1 LIKSIY
7 IIGSLKNPEILSV
20 HKELEAL
27 GLEPFSDWKCPGPD
41 ADDFLRDYYR
51 ERGLSYSEI
60 LESYGVRHVFE
71 FDRYHLSRCDAA
83 LMVMPAGKSGHLELG
98 YCVGLDKPAF
108 ILMDQEPE
116 RVDVMHAF
124 ATKVFM
130 NRKEMNEYFRS
141 SGVSTIGSGLAEVS
155 GCENGSLGTWPPVP
169 EGVPFSARYDH
180 KTGHWTAPDG
190 TIYTNT
196 QGSGRKVLR
205 KFFTYSEAAKFT
217 EGRTIVFNEEDAT
230 YEVLGPTTRLWK
242 Y

>member
-1 LIKSIY
+1 MKTIY

-41 ADDFLRDYYR
+41 ADDYLRDYYR

-71 FDRYHLSRCDAA
+71 FDRHHLSRCDAA

-98 YCVGLDKPAF
+98 YCVGLGKPAF
-108 ILMDQEPE
+108 ILMDGEPE

-130 NRKEMNEYFRS
+130 NREEMNEYFKPSMRPIPTE
-141 SGVSTIGSGLAEVS
+141 STGATGLGHPGVS
-155 GCENGSLGTWPPVP
+155 GCV
-169 EGVPFSARYDH
+169 
-180 KTGHWTAPDG
+180 
-190 TIYTNT
+190 

-205 KFFTYSEAAKFT
+205 EFSTYSEAAEFAQ
-217 EGRTIVFNEEDAT
+217 GGQIVFNEEYGT
-230 YEVLGPTTRLWK
+230 YYVLDPTTRRWITNAKDHLR
-242 Y
+242 

>member
-1 LIKSIY
+1 MTKTIY
-7 IIGSLKNPEILSV
+7 IIGSLKNDQILTV
-20 HKELEAL
+20 HKDLESI

-51 ERGLSYSEI
+51 ARGLSYSEI
-60 LESYGVRHVFE
+60 LESYGVQHVFN
-71 FDRYHLSRCDAA
+71 FDKTHLERCDAA

-98 YCVGLDKPAF
+98 YCRGLGKPAF

-130 NRKEMNEYFRS
+130 SREEMNEYFRS
-141 SGVSTIGSGLAEVS
+141 VGLSNVSSGLAEVS
-155 GCENGSLGTWPPVP
+155 GC
-169 EGVPFSARYDH
+169 A
-180 KTGHWTAPDG
+180 
-190 TIYTNT
+190 

-205 KFFTYSEAAKFT
+205 TFSTYSEAAKFGD
-217 EGRTIVFNEEDAT
+217 GRQIVFNEEDGT
-230 YEVLGPTTRLWK
+230 YEVLGPTTRLWRD